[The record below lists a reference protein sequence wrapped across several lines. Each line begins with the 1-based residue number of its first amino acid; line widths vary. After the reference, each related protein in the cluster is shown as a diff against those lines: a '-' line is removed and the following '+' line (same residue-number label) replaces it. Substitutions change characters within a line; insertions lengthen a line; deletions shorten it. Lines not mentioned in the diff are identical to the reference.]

1 MKNLLLDKIKIILRF
16 YYLKSSRKAGKWY
29 EKAKMTE
36 HFYMIL
42 MAILIGIAAGFG
54 AVIIRELVHFISRL
68 CFGNGKT
75 ILEGIANTPWY
86 YVMLI
91 PFIGGLIVGPITHF
105 VAPEAKGH
113 GVPEVMKAI
122 LLRGGVIRPIVAF
135 VKSITSAITIG
146 TGGAVGNEGPI
157 VQIGATIGS
166 SIGQFFRMPSKRMK
180 ILVGCGSAAGIAAAF
195 NVPVAGALFTIE
207 VILLD
212 FTITS
217 FSPIIISAGIAT
229 AISRYFVGDFAE
241 FQVPPVMMQSNYEIF
256 FFFILGLLCGLVSYL
271 MIKALYF
278 FEDFFDE
285 KIKIPVYLKPAIGGL
300 CVGLIGILFPQ
311 IMGVGNDTIDIAIN
325 TGLLWYIAFALVFI
339 KILATSL
346 TLGSGGSGGV
356 LSPALFIGAMLGAFY
371 GYVLNQLL
379 PGQVAIPG
387 AYALVA
393 MGGLIA
399 GIVRAPLTAIIIVFE
414 LTKQTTAII
423 PLMIVSTI
431 SLLLSQKLSR
441 ESIYTLGLV
450 LSNIN
455 LKHNAETGV
464 FKNILVKDV
473 YSKEYVSIQENAR
486 FEEVVKTIISK
497 NLPCISVHSKEGKFK
512 GFISLHTIKDI
523 MFDKDILNNLII
535 SGDIASCNV
544 PITHLNEDAYNT
556 LEKMTHFNFDG
567 LPVMDDKN
575 PDKQIGMIWQ
585 NDLHDAIHKEVEKI
599 EFTTDFAHKIRNIN
613 HEQDIHISEHQSIV
627 EIKAPLK
634 FVGRTLAGLRIRN
647 IYEVEVLSIKSIVH
661 GEDNITVIPK
671 PDYEIK
677 SDDYLIIAGETEKV
691 NILKHLD

>member
-1 MKNLLLDKIKIILRF
+1 MDRIKIFLR
-16 YYLKSSRKAGKWY
+16 YNYLKYSRKAGKWY

-42 MAILIGIAAGFG
+42 MAILIGLAAGFG
-54 AVIIRELVHFISRL
+54 AVLIRELVHFISHFF
-68 CFGNGKT
+68 FGNGKT

-86 YVMLI
+86 FVLLI
-91 PFIGGLIVGPITHF
+91 PFVGGLIVGPITHF

-166 SIGQFFRMPSKRMK
+166 TIGQFFRMPSKRMK
-180 ILVGCGSAAGIAAAF
+180 VLVGCGAAAGIAAAF
-195 NVPVAGALFTIE
+195 NVPVAGALFAIE

-229 AISRYFVGDFAE
+229 AISHYFVGDFAE

-256 FFFILGLLCGLVSYL
+256 FFFVLGLLCGLVSYL
-271 MIKALYF
+271 MIKTLYF

-311 IMGVGNDTIDIAIN
+311 IMGVGNDTINIAIN
-325 TGLLWYIAFALVFI
+325 NGLLWYVALALVFI
-339 KILATSL
+339 KILGTSL

-356 LSPALFIGAMLGAFY
+356 LSPALFIGAMLGAFF
-371 GYVLNQLL
+371 GYVLNRFF
-379 PGQVAIPG
+379 PGQVALPG

-455 LKHNAETGV
+455 IKHNAESGV
-464 FKNILVKDV
+464 FKNVLVKDV
-473 YSKEYVSIQENAR
+473 YSKEYASIPENAR
-486 FEEVVKTIISK
+486 FDEVVKTIISK
-497 NLPCISVHSKEGKFK
+497 NLPCISVHSMKGKFM
-512 GFISLHTIKDI
+512 GFISINIIKEI
-523 MFDKDILNNLII
+523 MFDKDLLNNLII
-535 SGDIASCNV
+535 AGDIASCNV
-544 PITHLNEDAYNT
+544 PLAHLNEDAYHT
-556 LEKMTHFNFDG
+556 FEKMSHFNFDG
-567 LPVMDDKN
+567 LPVVDDK
-575 PDKQIGMIWQ
+575 DSCKQIGMIWQ
-585 NDLHDAIHKEVEKI
+585 NDLNDAIHKEVEKI
-599 EFTTDFAHKIRNIN
+599 EFTTDFAHKIRHLNQ
-613 HEQDIHISEHQSIV
+613 EQDIHITENQSIV
-627 EIKAPLK
+627 EIKAPAK

-647 IYEVEVLSIKSIVH
+647 IYNVEVLSIKSQVH
-661 GEDNITVIPK
+661 GEDLITVIPR

-677 SDDYLIIAGETEKV
+677 EDDYLIIAGDTEKV
-691 NILKHLD
+691 NILKLMD

>member
-1 MKNLLLDKIKIILRF
+1 MKLTIDKLKIYFRY

-36 HFYMIL
+36 HFYMII
-42 MAILIGIAAGFG
+42 MAIIIGIAAGFG
-54 AVIIRELVHFISRL
+54 AVLIRELVHFIARF
-68 CFGNGKT
+68 CFGSGKT

-86 YVMLI
+86 YILLI
-91 PFIGGLIVGPITHF
+91 PFVGGLIVGPVTHF
-105 VAPEAKGH
+105 IAPEAKGH
-113 GVPEVMKAI
+113 GVPEVMKAV
-122 LLRGGVIRPIVAF
+122 LLRGGIIRPIVAF
-135 VKSITSAITIG
+135 VKAITSAITIG
-146 TGGAVGNEGPI
+146 TGGSVGNEGPI

-166 SIGQFFRMPSKRMK
+166 SIGQFFRIPSKRMK
-180 ILVGCGSAAGIAAAF
+180 ILVGCGAAAGIAAAF
-195 NVPVAGALFTIE
+195 NVPVAGALFAIE

-241 FQVPPVMMQSNYEIF
+241 FQVPPVIMQSNYEIF
-256 FFFILGLLCGLVSYL
+256 LFFVLGLLCGLVSFL

-300 CVGLIGILFPQ
+300 LVGLIGILFPQ
-311 IMGVGNDTIDIAIN
+311 IMGVGNDTIEIAIN
-325 TGLLWYIAFALVFI
+325 NGLIWYIALALVFI
-339 KILATSL
+339 KILGTSL

-371 GYVLNQLL
+371 GYLLNKFF
-379 PGQVAIPG
+379 PGQVALPG
-387 AYALVA
+387 VYALVA

-423 PLMIVSTI
+423 PLMIVSII

-450 LSNIN
+450 LSKIN

-473 YSKEYVSIQENAR
+473 YSKEFASIPENAR
-486 FEEVVKTIISK
+486 FEEVVQNIVIQ
-497 NLPCISVHSKEGKFK
+497 NLPCISVNSMEGKFK
-512 GFISLHTIKDI
+512 GFISLNIIKEI
-523 MFDKDILNNLII
+523 MFDKEILDNLII
-535 SGDIASCNV
+535 AGDIASCNV
-544 PITHLNEDAYNT
+544 PLAHLNEDAYQT
-556 LEKMTHFNFDG
+556 LEKMTHFNFEG
-567 LPVMDDKN
+567 LPVVDDK
-575 PDKQIGMIWQ
+575 DSCKQIGMIWQ

-599 EFTTDFAHKIRNIN
+599 EFTSDFAHKIRHLNQ
-613 HEQDIHISEHQSIV
+613 EQDIHISEHQSIV
-627 EIKAPLK
+627 EIKAPSK
-634 FVGRTLAGLRIRN
+634 FIGRTLIGLRIRN
-647 IYEVEVLSIKSIVH
+647 VYQVEVLSIKSKVH
-661 GEDNITVIPK
+661 GEDHITVIPS

-677 SDDYLIIAGETEKV
+677 EDDYLVIAGETEKV